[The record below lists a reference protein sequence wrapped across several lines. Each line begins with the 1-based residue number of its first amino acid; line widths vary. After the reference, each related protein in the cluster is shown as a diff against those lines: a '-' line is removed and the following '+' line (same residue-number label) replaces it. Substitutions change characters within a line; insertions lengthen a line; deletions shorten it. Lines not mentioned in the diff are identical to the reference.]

1 MIARSLK
8 FAEVISIAHRQE
20 ENFLFLG
27 ITFRNA
33 LLKTRE
39 NLTTVLLSSRFNS
52 WSQKLLVF

>member
-8 FAEVISIAHRQE
+8 FAEVISVAHLQE
-20 ENFLFLG
+20 ENLLFLG

-39 NLTTVLLSSRFNS
+39 NLTTVLLSS
-52 WSQKLLVF
+52 